1 MGINLFIVVVFF
13 VVGLIIVV
21 VIFFIVF
28 WKWLFLINVPLG
40 IIVLFL
46 VMCFLLFNGF
56 CVSKFCFDLFSVVMN
71 VLIFGLF
78 IIVLSG
84 FV

>member
-1 MGINLFIVVVFF
+1 MGINSFIVVVFF
-13 VVGLIIVV
+13 VVGSIIVV

-28 WKWLFLINVPLG
+28 WKWLFLINVSLG

-46 VMCFLLFNGF
+46 AMRFLLFNGF
-56 CVSKFCFDLFSVVMN
+56 RVSKFRFDLFSVVMN
-71 VLIFGLF
+71 ALIFGLF
-78 IIVLSG
+78 IIALSG